1 MRIQAIR
8 SSRIKWPLIASLS
21 ITVGF
26 LLFAI
31 PSHATVDWTEGFEY
45 ANQSAMNAVWTG
57 DACIA
62 DASVMTPS
70 TTRAFSGSRS
80 LRMNYTGH
88 QGITPSYHSCAMSRR
103 LAAPTEVLYARWYMY
118 MENFTVDATHT
129 KVLKHT
135 GSSYSSDWWGFHW
148 GGPALD
154 TAVEG
159 IILDNGSPD
168 TQEHYGPSVPQNQWV
183 CVETQEV
190 MSSPGVDNGIIRMWI
205 NGVLGFQNLSTRMR
219 AAVPTLVSPGTS
231 PQYNIYNLPTATFSE
246 VVIYVQDGVGN
257 IYLDDMAMSR
267 DARIGC
273 SGSTPVST
281 PTDVAPP
288 AAPRGLTIQ

>member
-80 LRMNYTGH
+80 LRMNYNGH

-118 MENFTVDATHT
+118 MENFTVNSPGT
-129 KVLKHT
+129 KIMAQGPTQAYPSFWWVMLFGTPNFSVTPQGIVLADGT
-135 GSSYSSDWWGFHW
+135 RTTVNLY
-148 GGPALD
+148 GGA
-154 TAVEG
+154 
-159 IILDNGSPD
+159 I
-168 TQEHYGPSVPQNQWV
+168 PQNQWA
-183 CVETQEV
+183 CLETRIT
-190 MSSPGVDNGIIRMWI
+190 MSSPGGADGIIQSWI
-205 NGVLGFQNLSTRMR
+205 NGVQQQNITNQRMR
-219 AAVPTLVSPGTS
+219 GTE
-231 PQYNIYNLPTATFSE
+231 PIGTPPNLPDAKFAFVRLYT
-246 VVIYVQDGVGN
+246 QHGVGN
-257 IYLDDMAMSR
+257 IYYDDLAVSR

-273 SGSTPVST
+273 TAS
-281 PTDVAPP
+281 PP
-288 AAPRGLTIQ
+288 PDRQAPRAPSGFSFR